1 MIGVRLSSQLKEVV
15 VPYSRLLMSIVF
27 TGVTALMGPAY
38 AADAADPEL
47 QVTDKN
53 CWIEIFDD
61 TEFDTTDPHLKLMG
75 PKEYATLKDLAGR
88 NWNNDI
94 ESVMVGPN
102 ATVKAY
108 SKRDF
113 AGTELAF
120 TPNQRVPNLKKLDM
134 GNEIESMKIMCGAP
148 Q

>member
-1 MIGVRLSSQLKEVV
+1 ML
-15 VPYSRLLMSIVF
+15 YSRLLMSVVF
-27 TGVTALMGPAY
+27 TGVTGLMGPAY

-61 TEFDTTDPHLKLMG
+61 TEFDKDDPHVKLMG
-75 PKEYATLKDLAGR
+75 PKEYATLKDLSGR

-102 ATVKAY
+102 ATAKAY

>member
-1 MIGVRLSSQLKEVV
+1 MGV
-15 VPYSRLLMSIVF
+15 VPV
-27 TGVTALMGPAY
+27 Y
-38 AADAADPEL
+38 AADAADPEI
-47 QVTDKN
+47 QVIDKN
-53 CWIEIFDD
+53 CWVEIFDD
-61 TEFDTTDPHLKLMG
+61 TEFDKEDPHVKLMG
-75 PKEYATLKDLAGR
+75 PKEYATLKDLSGR

-134 GNEIESMKIMCGAP
+134 GNEIESMKIMCGPP

>member
-1 MIGVRLSSQLKEVV
+1 M
-15 VPYSRLLMSIVF
+15 PYSRLLMSVVF
-27 TGVTALMGPAY
+27 IGITCLIAPASY
-38 AADAADPEL
+38 AADAADPQI
-47 QVTDKN
+47 QVTDQN

-61 TEFDTTDPHLKLMG
+61 TEFDMKDPHVKLMG
-75 PKEYATLKDLAGR
+75 PKEYATLKDLSGR

-134 GNEIESMKIMCGAP
+134 GNEIESMKITCGAP

>member
-1 MIGVRLSSQLKEVV
+1 MRYTTLFLSAVFIGGTG
-15 VPYSRLLMSIVF
+15 LMS
-27 TGVTALMGPAY
+27 PAF
-38 AADAADPEL
+38 AADAADPEI

-61 TEFDTTDPHLKLMG
+61 TEFDKDDPHVKLMG
-75 PKEYATLKDLAGR
+75 PKEYATLKDLSGR

-113 AGTELAF
+113 GGTEIAF

-134 GNEIESMKIMCGAP
+134 GNEIESMKITCGAP

>member
-1 MIGVRLSSQLKEVV
+1 MNLRLIVLTV
-15 VPYSRLLMSIVF
+15 LMAC
-27 TGVTALMGPAY
+27 TYMAPAY
-38 AADAADPEL
+38 GADPEI
-47 QVTDKN
+47 QVIDKD

-61 TEFDTTDPHLKLMG
+61 KEYDQSDPHVKLMG
-75 PKEYATLKDLAGR
+75 PNEYPTLKNLSGR
-88 NWNNDI
+88 DWNNDI

-113 AGTELAF
+113 NGTEIAF

-134 GNEIESMKIMCGAP
+134 GNEIESMKITCG
-148 Q
+148 QQ